1 MEMMIM
7 SDFRDDFKQTIDAFA
22 RPKDEQKKD
31 MWRYI
36 DAGIKEHEMKKKR
49 NKAALM
55 AASLLLVALAVFA
68 VATPVGHAAVSKI
81 LGMFVPE
88 KQVEITMEGQEETSD
103 QGLYIDGKEENEQVV
118 LEADPEQTPKATQA
132 QVVRYALYV
141 DETRYVVEKQG
152 EVDVITPKDYP
163 ADYPPVAMRISQEPN
178 MSVDDMVTRLH
189 TELKANYD
197 NVNEIE
203 DAAFAHVSGKSVY
216 AFNGD
221 INGDKDTMPQWDDA
235 VLKVYVL
242 DNTVGGVFVVEMRYF
257 IEAEEGH
264 GARMEAMMDGFE
276 VIVD

>member
-1 MEMMIM
+1 M
-7 SDFRDDFKQTIDAFA
+7 SNFRNDFKQAIDKLA
-22 RPKDEQKKD
+22 RPDDTQKTEV
-31 MWRYI
+31 WRQI
-36 DAGIKEHEMKKKR
+36 DAGIKEYEMKKKKNR
-49 NKAALM
+49 ATLM
-55 AASLLLVALAVFA
+55 VASMLLAALAVFT

-81 LGMFVPE
+81 LGMFAPE

-103 QGLYIDGKEENEQVV
+103 QGLYIDGKEENDQVV
-118 LEADPEQTPKATQA
+118 IEADPEQTPKATQA

-152 EVDVITPKDYP
+152 EADVITPKDYP

-216 AFNGD
+216 AFNGN
-221 INGDKDTMPQWDDA
+221 INGDKDTMPKWDDA

-242 DNTVGGVFVVEMRYF
+242 DNTVGGVFVIKMAYF

-264 GARMEAMMDGFE
+264 GARMAAMLDGFE
-276 VIVD
+276 VIADK